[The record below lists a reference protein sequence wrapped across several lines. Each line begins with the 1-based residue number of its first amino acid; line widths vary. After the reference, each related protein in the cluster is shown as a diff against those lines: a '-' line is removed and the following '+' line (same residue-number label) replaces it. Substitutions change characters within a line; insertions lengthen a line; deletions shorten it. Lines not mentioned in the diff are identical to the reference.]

1 MRVSLVGVSS
11 AFGSLEVLR
20 DISLDISPGTIT
32 AVLGT
37 NGSGKTTLLRLLAGI
52 LAPTRGEVRYDEA
65 VLTRRRLDLRRRAM
79 FIADAPLV
87 LPESALISWI
97 GTCLRVY
104 EVERPDVE
112 AAVSRLLD
120 DLDLATMAGIPLAN
134 LSRGQ
139 VYKAALA
146 SLLAVDPDLWLLDEP
161 FASGMDPAALS
172 LFTDAARAAAGR
184 GRSVVFGTQMLD
196 LATRLA
202 DRVIVL
208 HGAGVARSGSM
219 QDIAADGEGLH
230 AMFEQLRRGR
240 V

>member
-172 LFTDAARAAAGR
+172 LFTDAARAAAGP

>member
-172 LFTDAARAAAGR
+172 LFTDAARAAAGQ

>member
-1 MRVSLVGVSS
+1 
-11 AFGSLEVLR
+11 SLEVLR